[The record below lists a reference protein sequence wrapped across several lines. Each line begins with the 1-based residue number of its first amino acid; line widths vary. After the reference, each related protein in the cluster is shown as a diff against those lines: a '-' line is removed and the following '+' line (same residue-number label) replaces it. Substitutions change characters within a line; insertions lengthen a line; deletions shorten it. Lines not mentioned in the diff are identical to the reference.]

1 MKFFQERIE
10 LLLFMMNTVSEINKA
25 VCDDLASFIAQSEAN
40 YNREVESIADHIARN
55 RHLKL
60 IMLAGPSGSGKTT
73 SAHILKESLKKFGLS
88 SQVISLDDFY
98 LSERDLPLLSD
109 GERDTESVY
118 ALDIDLMKRCFENI
132 IKTGKS
138 RMPRFDFEQKKSIK
152 DAYEFDATDS
162 VIIVEGLHALNPLIT
177 DSLPNDSF
185 YKIYVSVNESIFD
198 DEGDE
203 LLSSRKIR
211 LMRRVL
217 RDERFRN
224 TDIKTTLKMWIK
236 VIEGEE
242 KYLYPFKSVADKLL
256 VTLHPYE
263 VCVYRKHFI
272 EAVSKLDGET
282 FNYADAIYTMNAV
295 TGFCDIDFSAVPT
308 DSLIREFIGDG
319 QFNY

>member
-1 MKFFQERIE
+1 MK
-10 LLLFMMNTVSEINKA
+10 NTVFEINKA
-25 VCDDLASFIAQSEAN
+25 VCEDLEGFIAQSETN
-40 YNREVESIADHIARN
+40 YKKEVESIAEHIACN
-55 RHLKL
+55 RHLRL

-73 SAHILKESLKKFGLS
+73 TAHILKECLKKLGTS
-88 SQVISLDDFY
+88 SQVISLDNFY
-98 LSERDLPLLSD
+98 LSEYDLPLLEG
-109 GERDTESVY
+109 GEKDTESVHS
-118 ALDIDLMKRCFENI
+118 LDIDSMKRCFDNI

-138 RMPRFDFEQKKSIK
+138 SMPKFDFEVKKSIK
-152 DAYEFDATDS
+152 DALYIDATDS

-177 DSLPNDSF
+177 ESLPKDSF
-185 YKIYVSVNESIFD
+185 YKIYVSVNDSIYD
-198 DEGDE
+198 DDGDE

-272 EAVSKLDGET
+272 DAVAKIDTET
-282 FNYADAIYTMNAV
+282 FNYAYATYTMNAV
-295 TGFCDIDFSAVPT
+295 KKFADIDFSCVPR

-319 QFNY
+319 QFKYD